1 MIYAL
6 NVFVAIYPS
15 TFEEWKSV
23 ECISGKITVYH
34 SEIGSILYGG
44 KLPSALA
51 VEGIFFYEAL
61 YVLPVGKSKYGK
73 LQPIPPPPL
82 NSMQWPYPNLEV
94 VASYKLKFVND
105 IQAAMKPSTGSRGV
119 HLSWLLPLSCFAYF
133 FGSWLGVKRTKFTF
147 TCKDLDQ
154 SWLDSFLGQGWD
166 VKTTH
171 EKETIQCIATAQDV
185 VFR

>member
-1 MIYAL
+1 
-6 NVFVAIYPS
+6 
-15 TFEEWKSV
+15 
-23 ECISGKITVYH
+23 
-34 SEIGSILYGG
+34 
-44 KLPSALA
+44 
-51 VEGIFFYEAL
+51 
-61 YVLPVGKSKYGK
+61 
-73 LQPIPPPPL
+73 
-82 NSMQWPYPNLEV
+82 MQWPYPNLEV